1 MLGVPRLVAEDS
13 LPAPEREHRQL
24 ASAATKHDRGHLE
37 HASGL
42 HFVLFSLLIFTKR
55 LLRSVMHSF

>member
-1 MLGVPRLVAEDS
+1 MLGVSRLVAEDS

-24 ASAATKHDRGHLE
+24 ATAATEHDRGHLE

-42 HFVLFSLLIFTKR
+42 HFVLFYFLC
-55 LLRSVMHSF
+55 

>member
-24 ASAATKHDRGHLE
+24 ASAASKHDRGHLE

-42 HFVLFSLLIFTKR
+42 HFVFIFF
-55 LLRSVMHSF
+55 VNFH